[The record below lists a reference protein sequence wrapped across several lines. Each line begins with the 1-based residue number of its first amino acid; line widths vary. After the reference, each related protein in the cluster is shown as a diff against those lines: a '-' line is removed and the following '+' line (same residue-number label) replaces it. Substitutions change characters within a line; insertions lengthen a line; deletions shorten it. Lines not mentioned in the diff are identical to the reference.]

1 MALLRLTHSIIVVKR
16 CRNELEGMGVV
27 DETLVVSLNKN
38 APGGD
43 LGDGS
48 QYASESFEDR
58 SGEGVHVHSSWTW
71 VSRSWKTGVFLDTQA
86 LLRIFKS
93 NGVNI
98 VQQDVDNIQWRK
110 AIRECRWELR
120 EALSLLC
127 QQPFTLKTDCVAI
140 GVNVVKHLVIR
151 CVLKKK
157 PKNRFICHDR
167 THSRITSLRLAVSL
181 ILVESHS
188 KQQ

>member
-1 MALLRLTHSIIVVKR
+1 MALLRLTDTQSLLSNDAAMSWR
-16 CRNELEGMGVV
+16 AWGVV

-38 APGGD
+38 APGAD

-48 QYASESFEDR
+48 KYASESFEDR

-71 VSRSWKTGVFLDTQA
+71 VSRSWKTGVFPDTQA
-86 LLRIFKS
+86 LLRFFKA

-110 AIRECRWELR
+110 GIRECRWELR

-140 GVNVVKHLVIR
+140 GSTWSSILS
-151 CVLKKK
+151 
-157 PKNRFICHDR
+157 FD
-167 THSRITSLRLAVSL
+167 VSL
-181 ILVESHS
+181 KSRRTDLFAMIVPIAASRL
-188 KQQ
+188 QD